1 MKKSKPCLPR
11 KLKKAIKGLVIYKDT
26 GEVRYNWHFRVRS
39 YPRTRW
45 VVKAERQFIRTWREL
60 KAKDARIKEL
70 EAQLQMMKDLKE
82 LLPN

>member
-11 KLKKAIKGLVIYKDT
+11 KLKKAINGLRINEYT
-26 GEVRYNWHFRVRS
+26 GRVCYDWHFRVRH
-39 YPRTRW
+39 YPRTKW
-45 VVKAERQFIRTWREL
+45 VVRAERQFIRAWREL